1 MYNWRILSFLTFTSA
16 FYCIALISTGVAWGL
31 IALFS
36 PSLMSG
42 KEEADEEKKIKKEAD
57 VGSDSKVVNGH
68 AKRPIKNEPAEE
80 DEKEGE
86 SSEESGLS
94 LSNLS
99 ETATTFPTL
108 SRHMPIR
115 YPIQQSPAQSGFAS
129 ASGSTSGSSRIKTE
143 EQKNDIQATRIEA
156 TTAGEFAEDED
167 EEEGKFEDVS
177 RSRDR
182 DRDRDRDSGIGTSM
196 EESAREAVGRLQRRR
211 NGTGTGTGSGGKR

>member
-16 FYCIALISTGVAWGL
+16 FYCIALVSTGVAWGF

-42 KEEADEEKKIKKEAD
+42 KEEADEQKKIKKEAD

-68 AKRPIKNEPAEE
+68 AKRPIKNEPADE
-80 DEKEGE
+80 DEEEGG

-129 ASGSTSGSSRIKTE
+129 ASGSISGGNRIKTE
-143 EQKNDIQATRIEA
+143 DQKNGIEATRIEA
-156 TTAGEFAEDED
+156 TIAGEFAGD
-167 EEEGKFEDVS
+167 EEEGEGEFEDIS
-177 RSRDR
+177 RGRDQ

-196 EESAREAVGRLQRRR
+196 EESAREAVERLQRRR
-211 NGTGTGTGSGGKR
+211 NGRGTGSSSKR